1 MAEGEPVPND
11 ALVQMMTAM
20 REELRNMTQQMGNI
34 RQELGAR
41 IDRVEAQPRRAPVRG
56 AQVQAGDASDDEEMP
71 ELEDE
76 FPPDPLQHRQQRRP
90 DPLRRNPARVVDTR
104 EQTHDLKLTPPTF
117 SGQSDPEA
125 YLDWERRLEHI
136 FECYG
141 YAERKKV
148 AVAAAQLTDNALAWW
163 DRNVAER
170 RRQRFGPVVTWSDMK
185 FLLRLRYVPEHYHR
199 DLQKRFRKL
208 SLGNRS
214 VDEYF
219 EEFEKLMNSLE
230 LEESEEALMAQF
242 IDGLQE
248 RIARKVERAQYSGLH
263 ELLHLA
269 VQVEQQIKRKTA
281 LTSRNRTSQPWN
293 ASSSKLVDKG
303 KAVEIESRFKGKGT
317 ESPKFNRAEQGKPSN
332 PTSRTRDITC
342 FRCQGRGHMSRECPN
357 QRVMIITP
365 CGDYESQDEQEDES
379 NDLEEE
385 VEYPDTGE
393 LLVTRRVLSVLV
405 HPEETA
411 QRENIFHTR
420 CTVKNKVC
428 NLIIDGGS
436 CTNVASKYM
445 VDRLGLEKT
454 KHPCPYKLRWLND
467 QTELKISEQVS
478 IPFSIGKYH
487 DQVTCD
493 VVPMQA
499 GHLLLGRPWQFDRA
513 TTHNGRTN
521 HYFFMYKERKYN
533 LAPLSPTE
541 VHEM

>member
-1 MAEGEPVPND
+1 MAEGEPVPNY

-56 AQVQAGDASDDEEMP
+56 AP
-71 ELEDE
+71 
-76 FPPDPLQHRQQRRP
+76 R
-90 DPLRRNPARVVDTR
+90 
-104 EQTHDLKLTPPTF
+104 K
-117 SGQSDPEA
+117 SDPEA

-163 DRNVAER
+163 DRNIAER
-170 RRQRFGPVVTWSDMK
+170 RRQRFGPVPTWSDMK
-185 FLLRLRYVPEHYHR
+185 FLLRLRYLPEHYHR

-208 SLGNRS
+208 SQGNRS
-214 VDEYF
+214 EDEYF
-219 EEFEKLMNSLE
+219 EEFEKLINSLE

-269 VQVEQQIKRKTA
+269 VQVEQQIKRKTS
-281 LTSRNRTSQPWN
+281 LTNRNRTSQPWN
-293 ASSSKLVDKG
+293 AISSKPVDKG
-303 KAVEIESRFKGKGT
+303 KAVEIESIFKGKNT
-317 ESPKFNRAEQGKPSN
+317 EAPKFNRTEQGKSSN
-332 PTSRTRDITC
+332 PTSRIRDIMC

-357 QRVMIITP
+357 QRVMIITLS
-365 CGDYESQDEQEDES
+365 GDYESQDEQEDES
-379 NDLEEE
+379 NDMDEE

-445 VDRLGLEKT
+445 VDRLGLERT
-454 KHPCPYKLRWLND
+454 KHPRPYKLRWLND
-467 QTELKISEQVS
+467 QTELKISEQVL

-499 GHLLLGRPWQFDRA
+499 
-513 TTHNGRTN
+513 
-521 HYFFMYKERKYN
+521 
-533 LAPLSPTE
+533 
-541 VHEM
+541 